1 MSVDHIDMPLD
12 EESVWRAV
20 HESGGEH

>member
-20 HESGGEH
+20 HESGGER